1 MLNRAAWSYK
11 SCKGFD
17 KAVTSRIVEIA
28 NTRVCY
34 GVNRIHVL
42 LRREGWK
49 DNKKRMHHIYKE
61 EGLNLR
67 SKRPLR
73 SKVASHRMDR
83 PKDVN
88 LHQSWSMDFVGDM
101 NT

>member
-11 SCKGFD
+11 SCKGSD
-17 KAVTSRIVEIA
+17 KAVRSRIVEIA

-49 DNKKRMHHIYKE
+49 DNKKRMHTEWI
-61 EGLNLR
+61 
-67 SKRPLR
+67 
-73 SKVASHRMDR
+73 D
-83 PKDVN
+83 PKTLTITN
-88 LHQSWSMDFVGDM
+88 AGQWILWE
-101 NT
+101 T